1 MSTQGNQN
9 INGDPTGLLHPGGFE
24 GYAPVKFSAGR
35 KNCMILILVLALAL
49 GWSSTLLA
57 QAPFYQG
64 KTIRL
69 VAGTPAGSVYDLY
82 ARLVA
87 QFIPKH
93 IPGTPN
99 VIVQNMPG
107 VASMVA
113 ANYIYG
119 VAKPDGLTIGSIQPA
134 LYFDQLVGRKEV
146 QFEWQKFSWI
156 GNTTVS
162 HHLLYM
168 RSDTPYKTVEDIRKA
183 STPPK
188 CGAEGTASSAYYLPK
203 LLEETIGAKF
213 NIVPGYNSGT
223 DVDLAVERGEVQ
235 CRAFT
240 IAAFF
245 AREPFHTWRKK
256 GFVRIIIQT
265 GKKRDA
271 KLPETPTLDELMD
284 QHRTADSA
292 RRLAAVILAA
302 NEIGRPIVATPGIP
316 ADRVKILR
324 EAFTRSVR
332 DPELLDDAKKKRLDL
347 DPVTG
352 EELEALAK
360 EIVAQPPEVI
370 ERMKK
375 LLGT

>member
-1 MSTQGNQN
+1 MRVNKRG
-9 INGDPTGLLHPGGFE
+9 
-24 GYAPVKFSAGR
+24 KFR
-35 KNCMILILVLALAL
+35 FILTVLSIVLAHAPLR
-49 GWSSTLLA
+49 A
-57 QAPFYQG
+57 QAPFYKD

-82 ARLVA
+82 ARMVA
-87 QFIPKH
+87 QFIGKH
-93 IPGTPN
+93 IPGNPN

-113 ANYIYG
+113 ANYIYT

-146 QFEWQKFSWI
+146 QFNWQKFTWI

-168 RSDTPYKTVEDIRKA
+168 RSDTPYKTIEDIRKA
-183 STPPK
+183 SVPPK

-213 NIVPGYNSGT
+213 NVVLGYNSGT

-256 GFVRIIIQT
+256 GFVHAIVQT
-265 GKKRDA
+265 GKKRDS
-271 KLPETPTLDELMD
+271 KIPTTPTLQELMD
-284 QHRTADSA
+284 QHKTSDAN

-302 NEIGRPIVATPGIP
+302 NEIGRPIIATPGIP
-316 ADRVKILR
+316 ADRVKMLR
-324 EAFTRSVR
+324 EAFIKTIN
-332 DPELLDDAKKKRLDL
+332 DPDLLEDANRKKLDL
-347 DPVTG
+347 DPVSG
-352 EELEALAK
+352 EELEKLGK
-360 EIVAQPPEVI
+360 EIITQPSDVI

-375 LLGT
+375 LLGS

>member
-1 MSTQGNQN
+1 M
-9 INGDPTGLLHPGGFE
+9 LLVF
-24 GYAPVKFSAGR
+24 VFTF
-35 KNCMILILVLALAL
+35 LFVLS
-49 GWSSTLLA
+49 WSSDLRA
-57 QAPFYQG
+57 QSSFYQG
-64 KTIRL
+64 KTMRL
-69 VAGTPAGSVYDLY
+69 VAGTPAGSVYDTY

-87 QFIPKH
+87 QFVPKY
-93 IPGTPN
+93 IPGNPN

-146 QFEWQKFSWI
+146 QFDWQKFTWI

-168 RSDTPYKTVEDIRKA
+168 RADTPYKTVEDIRKA
-183 STPPK
+183 TVPPK

-213 NIVPGYNSGT
+213 TVVTGYNSGT

-245 AREPFHTWRKK
+245 AREPFATWRKK
-256 GFVRIIIQT
+256 GFVRVIIQT
-265 GKKRDA
+265 GRKRDT
-271 KLPETPTLDELMD
+271 KLPEVPTLPELMD
-284 QHRTADSA
+284 QYKTGDSA
-292 RRLAAVILAA
+292 RRLASVILAA

-316 ADRVKILR
+316 ADRVQMLR
-324 EAFTRSVR
+324 EAFVKAVN
-332 DPELLDDAKKKRLDL
+332 DPELLADAKKKRLEF
-347 DPVTG
+347 DPVSG
-352 EELEALAK
+352 EDLQTLAS

>member
-1 MSTQGNQN
+1 ML
-9 INGDPTGLLHPGGFE
+9 PTVFAFLIVLLWTF
-24 GYAPVKFSAGR
+24 
-35 KNCMILILVLALAL
+35 N
-49 GWSSTLLA
+49 A
-57 QAPFYQG
+57 QAQTAFYQG

-93 IPGTPN
+93 IPGAPN

-113 ANYIYG
+113 ANYIYS
-119 VAKPDGLTIGSIQPA
+119 VAKPDGLTIGAIQPA

-146 QFEWQKFSWI
+146 QFDWQKFTWI

-168 RSDTPYKTVEDIRKA
+168 RSDTPYKTIEDIRKA

-213 NIVPGYNSGT
+213 NIVTGYNSGT
-223 DVDLAVERGEVQ
+223 DVDLAVERGEVH

-245 AREPFHTWRKK
+245 SREPFHTWRKK
-256 GFVRIIIQT
+256 GFVRVIVQT
-265 GKKRDA
+265 GKKRNA
-271 KLPETPTLDELMD
+271 NLPEVPTLHELMD
-284 QHRTADSA
+284 QHKTSDSA
-292 RRLAAVILAA
+292 RRLATVILAA
-302 NEIGRPIVATPGIP
+302 NEIGRPIIGTPAIP
-316 ADRVKILR
+316 AERVKILR
-324 EAFTRSVR
+324 EAFMKTMN
-332 DPELLDDAKKKRLDL
+332 DPELLDDAKKKKLDL
-347 DPVTG
+347 DPVSG
-352 EELEALAK
+352 EELESLGK

-375 LLGT
+375 LLGS